1 MIRFRLTFGLVVLK
15 NFRLRPWEGCLTVI
29 MGVFFFLILGVTVI
43 WNLFFP
49 GVSFNNAYDE
59 VKGQG
64 SSENQR
70 TRFRVE
76 KNESV
81 TLHYVRI
88 SAQSLVVTYRNATLR
103 GPCVYPRNIPEK
115 I

>member
-29 MGVFFFLILGVTVI
+29 MGVIFLLILGVTVI

-59 VKGQG
+59 VKGRG
-64 SSENQR
+64 SSDNQGK
-70 TRFRVE
+70 RFQRF
-76 KNESV
+76 
-81 TLHYVRI
+81 
-88 SAQSLVVTYRNATLR
+88 
-103 GPCVYPRNIPEK
+103 
-115 I
+115 